1 MPRVELPFADGFY
14 VSQSTPLLEKRAVNV
29 YPVISEAD
37 AVSRKV
43 LFHSPGVELIVNT
56 GGGDSRGAI
65 VFSDGTPYRVIGN
78 VLYSFD
84 SAGNATNRG
93 VIPGASDVSMDS
105 NGINIAVIDP
115 AGGGYFFTPATNTLE
130 QITDS
135 VFLSFG
141 QSTSVTFKDGF
152 YVYTTDAVF
161 FSGSSKV
168 VNDGK
173 SFNALDFADAEI
185 SPDIIKKGF
194 NDHNQ
199 LYILGT
205 TTTEVYR
212 TIVTTGFPFQRIPGA
227 MIPKGVSAR
236 NTVITFD
243 NSFLFMGAGLN
254 EKPAIY
260 QALGSSIQRV
270 STKSIEHLIHDYDE
284 TVISNARAF
293 SYSEDGNY
301 FAVFTVGDN
310 TFVYD
315 QTSSKLSGI
324 PSWHERQTGVTNGTG
339 FQKWRAV
346 HGVKAFGRINVGDD
360 RSGRVGSLDSDCF
373 TEYGDPIE
381 NVWTTKPFV
390 NKGDGLFSKE
400 IELFMQTGLG
410 NADVTDPQIRMDY
423 SDDGGR
429 TFNSEVSL
437 SLGKVGEYKTRARWK
452 RLGRIPNTRV
462 LRWKVTDPVQINV
475 YGLFA
480 NAEVETLG

>member
-1 MPRVELPFADGFY
+1 
-14 VSQSTPLLEKRAVNV
+14 
-29 YPVISEAD
+29 
-37 AVSRKV
+37 
-43 LFHSPGVELIVNT
+43 
-56 GGGDSRGAI
+56 
-65 VFSDGTPYRVIGN
+65 
-78 VLYSFD
+78 
-84 SAGNATNRG
+84 
-93 VIPGASDVSMDS
+93 
-105 NGINIAVIDP
+105 
-115 AGGGYFFTPATNTLE
+115 
-130 QITDS
+130 
-135 VFLSFG
+135 
-141 QSTSVTFKDGF
+141 
-152 YVYTTDAVF
+152 
-161 FSGSSKV
+161 
-168 VNDGK
+168 
-173 SFNALDFADAEI
+173 
-185 SPDIIKKGF
+185 
-194 NDHNQ
+194 
-199 LYILGT
+199 
-205 TTTEVYR
+205 
-212 TIVTTGFPFQRIPGA
+212 

-480 NAEVETLG
+480 NAEAETLG